1 MHAQRLIQAIA
12 IARAERHK
20 EVASKRGTH
29 VNVFDRFH
37 IRTSGRG
44 TQPVLFAHGFGC
56 DQSMWRLVA
65 PAFEPTH
72 RVILFDLAGCGR
84 ADPTAY
90 DRARHA
96 SLHGYALDIID
107 IVRELDLRRVIF
119 VGHSVSSMIG
129 ALATIEHPELFDSLV
144 MVSPSPCYMEDGDYH
159 GGFSRS
165 DIDGLIEAIDSNY
178 LGWASS
184 MAAVIMGTPDR
195 PELVHEL
202 RNSFCRT
209 RPDLARAFAKVTFL
223 SDNRSDL
230 PRIRTRSLV
239 LQVSD
244 DVIAPI
250 SVGQYVR
257 QHVHG
262 AELKLLQTRGH
273 CPHLSAPEPTIAAV
287 RTFIERERNDG

>member
-1 MHAQRLIQAIA
+1 
-12 IARAERHK
+12 
-20 EVASKRGTH
+20 VD
-29 VNVFDRFH
+29 VFDRFH
-37 IRTSGRG
+37 IHTSGRG
-44 TQPVLFAHGFGC
+44 TQPMLFAHGYGC

-65 PAFEPTH
+65 PAFEQTH

-84 ADPTAY
+84 ADPAAY

-96 SLHGYALDIID
+96 SLYGYALDVID

-119 VGHSVSSMIG
+119 VGHSVSAIIG
-129 ALATIEHPELFDSLV
+129 ALATIEHPEVFDSLV
-144 MVSPSPCYMEDGDYH
+144 MVGPSPCYIDDADYK

-165 DIDGLIEAIDSNY
+165 DVDGLIEAIDSNY

-223 SDNRSDL
+223 ADNRSDL
-230 PRIRTRSLV
+230 ARVRTRSLV
-239 LQVSD
+239 IQVSD
-244 DVIAPI
+244 DVIAPV
-250 SVGQYVR
+250 SVGQYV
-257 QHVHG
+257 QEHVRG
-262 AELKLLQTRGH
+262 AELSLLKTRGH
-273 CPHLSAPEPTIAAV
+273 CPHLSAPEPTIAAM
-287 RTFIERERNDG
+287 RTFLGRERHDG